1 MTDNNIVPLKTPLED
16 QLGGLL
22 KQGAQQLLA
31 KAVEVEVSVLL
42 EKYKVLIVDGKQ
54 AIVRNGHL
62 PERTIQTGMGDMP
75 VKIPKIRDKTGS
87 GIKFNSKLVPP
98 YLKRTKDLEEFIP
111 WLYLKGISTG
121 DMQPALETL
130 LGKGVSGLSSNTVSR
145 LKQGWE
151 QDYDQ
156 WRKRN
161 LSNRRFVYIWA
172 DGVYCNVRMDDR
184 LCLLVIILE
193 SSVGRV

>member
-1 MTDNNIVPLKTPLED
+1 MTDNNIVQPKTPIKNALEEII
-16 QLGGLL
+16 

-31 KAVEVEVSVLL
+31 KAVETEVSALL
-42 EKYKVLIVDGKQ
+42 EKYEDITIDGKK

-62 PERTIQTGMGDMP
+62 PERTIQTGMGDIP

-98 YLKRTKDLEEFIP
+98 YLKRTKNLEEFIP

-145 LKQGWE
+145 LKQDWE
-151 QDYDQ
+151 QDYNQ
-156 WRKRN
+156 WRKRD

-172 DGVYCNVRMDDR
+172 DGVY
-184 LCLLVIILE
+184 
-193 SSVGRV
+193 